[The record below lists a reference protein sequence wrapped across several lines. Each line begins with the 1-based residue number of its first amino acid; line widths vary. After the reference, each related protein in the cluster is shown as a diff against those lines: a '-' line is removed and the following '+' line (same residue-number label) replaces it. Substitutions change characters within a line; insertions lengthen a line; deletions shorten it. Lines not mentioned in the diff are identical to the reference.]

1 MRRSANRLV
10 EESMITANICAGKAL
25 KASFDSGVFNTH
37 AGFKP
42 EKIADVIELVNP
54 EGELPFTAESVVT
67 LEGFAELRRW
77 LAKQETSYLDNRI
90 RKYQAYSEIGNQ
102 PLPHYAMGLE
112 LYATWTSP
120 IRKYGDMINHRMLKA
135 HILGKAPVQTADES
149 VGEELALHRKHHKIA
164 ERNVG
169 DWLYARTL
177 AEEPAK
183 ETVFNGEIF
192 DVSRAGIRVRLIE
205 NGAAAFVPGSLILAN
220 KERLECNGEAGT
232 VSIDKEVI
240 YRLGDVVELVL
251 NDVNQETRSIVAKP
265 TQVFEDV
272 KAPEAAETP
281 AE

>member
-1 MRRSANRLV
+1 M
-10 EESMITANICAGKAL
+10 
-25 KASFDSGVFNTH
+25 
-37 AGFKP
+37 
-42 EKIADVIELVNP
+42 IELVNP